1 MGSPPLPTP
10 IKEQQ
15 QPVSSSDESES
26 SQLSFKFKKSLL
38 PTRRLINFEPLRKP
52 NPAYQHGRDSPLW
65 GEQQPRDA
73 LESPE
78 LPQPSPHTASSFIS
92 ARPLID
98 LEPLRLPDPSY
109 QHGRDSPVWGQPLQP
124 PETPESPQPLFR
136 SVDRVPQRR
145 PRIDFESFRIHNAAP
160 RHGRHL
166 PVLERWPFFEP
177 PRELERPPSRFN
189 VVYSNGW
196 INQVPIR
203 PMDYEYCMLPLQLS
217 DHGQSSPVSRG
228 SEPLADN
235 GLDPLQDSGEPKR
248 RITRDRLISIERV
261 CKEWVDELTNG
272 PSNLNSTYADAD
284 VKDLFASLENL
295 ELRGNVESEPST
307 EALPQRSVK
316 QPPNRYTI
324 TKRIREEPLEEKV
337 NAEDLPYWLST
348 PFMFGIRLPW
358 GMVDLAQRHFPR
370 YLAREW
376 EDPLVFFPSELLFEE
391 RFPLANVIPKKGQIG
406 LHPTFRTAA
415 LEDILKAEKE
425 LELAKE
431 PQFET
436 PQKAWRSPVIGP
448 CSSDAEEGSSKA
460 NMRMTDDESTES
472 PTNMFRFEH
481 WNPERHSRS
490 VDERSNRSIS
500 SEHIE
505 PIPAVDEDLMFWEQ
519 DMDIHPS
526 KDQPVSSDQTEPI
539 PAIDDGL
546 MFWDEDKETLSK
558 EQPASDLTEPF
569 PAEDEDLMFWDQ
581 DMETPSKDQPM
592 SSDPIEPFPAFDENL
607 MFWDEN
613 VESLSKEQSV
623 SSDEIEPFPAF
634 DEDLMFWDE
643 DMGSLSKDK
652 LSISVRESMKSPD
665 IGPVR
670 LFSELD
676 DHQSMEPSNTGPVT
690 IFSGEDIETVEGSI
704 SSDQGMEP
712 PTLIPFPRFYNP
724 DIERLRA
731 TEDQVEIASDQETES
746 LIGDQESHY
755 VGQGME
761 YLLKDLF
768 QTFYYNGD
776 TESATED
783 GVSINSGEGMEDPQI
798 DPASMMHDQDIES
811 QIDDQES
818 VSSCDRIDPSL
829 VLHEDIPVVKW
840 WFMDSE
846 DDKPAKAKPSS
857 NQDKRARERYKR
869 DRAAFP
875 HLPPIDFTGTY
886 IEFCETPFGIFIND
900 GGLEDYAPSDK
911 KEQKTTE
918 PPDDLPV
925 PTEVYGPVD
934 HEERMQELLAEIEL
948 EGATQILTT
957 WQEIYAERSE
967 EEQSEDEKAE
977 TSVEDTKAKII
988 QEPPVPIQL
997 EKKRPKRRSW
1007 CEELPPPARA
1017 DRIERRKSLGDE
1029 IELNRK
1035 RMSWLGELAALKEED
1050 IQEVLKDSI
1059 GQVPLVPADL
1069 LLRKKSKRASWLG
1082 GPPPDREVRIEGAF
1096 GDSQAKATPGHA
1108 NVIERQRSNRS
1119 TWFGG
1124 LPIDREEQTM
1134 ANLKG
1139 GHRKSIQGSLHPPE
1153 RKSSKRRSFFAG
1165 LSTERVE
1172 RTKEDVEFSND
1183 KLTEPSVHPLDRK
1196 DSKRRSW
1203 FAGLSTERE
1212 ERTERGLEDSHEI
1225 MTQPSVQPLKRNASK
1240 RRSLFA
1246 GLSTE
1251 RVERTMSDLEYSQVE
1266 ATEAPVHPMERKG
1279 SKRRSWFP
1287 SISTEKV
1294 EQPKANFEGSHEKVT
1309 EATVHPPER
1318 RASKRRSFFA
1328 ALSAERVERTK
1339 YDPEDNGGKV
1349 TQVPVQPLERKAS
1362 KRRSFFAPLSSERVE
1377 RTKGGPEDNNRDST
1391 QARLE
1396 RKASKRRSF
1405 FAALSTDKV
1414 ERTKDEPE
1422 DNHGDLTQAHIH
1434 PLERKGSKRRSWFGI
1449 QPERQEQSLDSLENS
1464 HRAVSQEPVTPLERK
1479 RLKRM
1484 SWFGGLP
1491 AARKEETAGAF
1502 ENSHGIVPQVP
1513 THPLQRSQSK
1523 RKSWFGVTPA
1533 KKDEQTR
1540 QSLET
1545 STLLESSTLEI
1556 SKRAA
1561 SQKPADPQEQM
1572 RAKRSS
1578 WIGGLSIHK
1587 EKQTKKDAED
1597 SREKIAQ
1604 EQVKPS
1610 EQKHAKR
1617 ASWFGGLPGEREKKE
1632 RKAKRSSWFV

>member
-1 MGSPPLPTP
+1 MGSPPSPTP

-65 GEQQPRDA
+65 GEQQPHDA

-78 LPQPSPHTASSFIS
+78 LPQPSLHTASNFIS

-109 QHGRDSPVWGQPLQP
+109 QHNRDSPVWGQPLEP

-136 SVDRVPQRR
+136 SVDRVPRRR

-177 PRELERPPSRFN
+177 PRELERLPSRFN
-189 VVYSNGW
+189 VVYSHGW

-203 PMDYEYCMLPLQLS
+203 PMDYEYRMLPLQLS

-228 SEPLADN
+228 SEPLSDN
-235 GLDPLQDSGEPKR
+235 GLDPFQDSGEPKR
-248 RITRDRLISIERV
+248 RITRDRSISVERV

-295 ELRGNVESEPST
+295 ELRGNVETEKST

-348 PFMFGIRLPW
+348 PFMFGIHLPW

-391 RFPLANVIPKKGQIG
+391 RYPLANVIPKKGQIG

-415 LEDILKAEKE
+415 LEDILKAQKE
-425 LELAKE
+425 HELAKE

-436 PQKAWRSPVIGP
+436 PQEAWRSPVIGP

-505 PIPAVDEDLMFWEQ
+505 PILAVDEDLVFWEQ

-539 PAIDDGL
+539 PAIDDDL
-546 MFWDEDKETLSK
+546 MFWDEDKKTLSK

-613 VESLSKEQSV
+613 VESPSKEQSV

-652 LSISVRESMKSPD
+652 LSISVRESIKSPD

-676 DHQSMEPSNTGPVT
+676 DHQSMEPSKTGTVT
-690 IFSGEDIETVEGSI
+690 ILSGKDIESVEGSI
-704 SSDQGMEP
+704 SSDQGMES

-918 PPDDLPV
+918 PLDDLPV
-925 PTEVYGPVD
+925 TTEVYGPVD

-957 WQEIYAERSE
+957 WQEVYAERSE

-977 TSVEDTKAKII
+977 TSVEDTKEKII
-988 QEPPVPIQL
+988 QEPPVTIQL
-997 EKKRPKRRSW
+997 EKKRSKRRSW

-1082 GPPPDREVRIEGAF
+1082 GPPPNREVRIEESSGT
-1096 GDSQAKATPGHA
+1096 SQAKTTPGHA
-1108 NVIERQRSNRS
+1108 NEIERRRSKRS

-1124 LPIDREEQTM
+1124 LPIEREEQIT

-1139 GHRKSIQGSLHPPE
+1139 GHRKSIQGPVHPPE
-1153 RKSSKRRSFFAG
+1153 RKSSKRRSFFAA
-1165 LSTERVE
+1165 LSNEKVE
-1172 RTKEDVEFSND
+1172 RTKQDAEFSND

-1203 FAGLSTERE
+1203 FAGLSTERA
-1212 ERTERGLEDSHEI
+1212 ERTEHSLEGSHEI
-1225 MTQPSVQPLKRNASK
+1225 ITEPSVQPLKRNTSK
-1240 RRSLFA
+1240 RRSLFT
-1246 GLSTE
+1246 GLPTE
-1251 RVERTMSDLEYSQVE
+1251 RVKRATSDLEYRQVE
-1266 ATEAPVHPMERKG
+1266 ATEASVHPL
-1279 SKRRSWFP
+1279 KRQGPRSWFP
-1287 SISTEKV
+1287 SISSDKV
-1294 EQPKANFEGSHEKVT
+1294 EQPKVDFKDSHEKVT
-1309 EATVHPPER
+1309 EATVHPLAR
-1318 RASKRRSFFA
+1318 KASKRRSFFA
-1328 ALSAERVERTK
+1328 GLSAEIVERTK
-1339 YDPEDNGGKV
+1339 YDSEDDHGKLN
-1349 TQVPVQPLERKAS
+1349 QAPAQPLERKAS
-1362 KRRSFFAPLSSERVE
+1362 KRRSFFGALSTDRVE
-1377 RTKGGPEDNNRDST
+1377 RTKDDP
-1391 QARLE
+1391 
-1396 RKASKRRSF
+1396 K
-1405 FAALSTDKV
+1405 
-1414 ERTKDEPE
+1414 

-1449 QPERQEQSLDSLENS
+1449 PTERQERSMDSFENS
-1464 HRAVSQEPVTPLERK
+1464 HATVSQEPVTPLERK
-1479 RLKRM
+1479 RSKRM

-1491 AARKEETAGAF
+1491 AARKEETPGAF

-1523 RKSWFGVTPA
+1523 RKSWFGVMPA
-1533 KKDEQTR
+1533 KRDEQAR

-1545 STLLESSTLEI
+1545 STLLESITMES
-1556 SKRAA
+1556 SKRTA
-1561 SQKPADPQEQM
+1561 SQEPADPQEQT
-1572 RAKRSS
+1572 RAKRGS
-1578 WIGGLSIHK
+1578 WIGGLSIHR
-1587 EKQTKKDAED
+1587 EKHTKKDVED
-1597 SREKIAQ
+1597 SREKITQ
-1604 EQVKPS
+1604 EQAKPS
-1610 EQKHAKR
+1610 ERKHATR
-1617 ASWFGGLPGEREKKE
+1617 ASWFGELNSEREKKE